1 MAVQVTLFE
10 LHHLVTT
17 ATPFLLVSAAK
28 LIGRKGSKNKPFWK
42 FCRVKDAMVRIKK
55 GKAA

>member
-1 MAVQVTLFE
+1 
-10 LHHLVTT
+10 VTT

-28 LIGRKGSKNKPFWK
+28 LMGRKGSKNKPFWK
-42 FCRVKDAMVRIKK
+42 FCGVKDAMVRIKK